1 MYIDHFMS
9 SCWLGTVGDL
19 DMDKARLSALKI
31 SYVMAGK
38 KGCDADDNDD
48 NISLTFVSYRL
59 KFIVS
64 SFIQP
69 FEPQIPHL

>member
-1 MYIDHFMS
+1 M
-9 SCWLGTVGDL
+9 T
-19 DMDKARLSALKI
+19 LSALKK

-38 KGCDADDNDD
+38 KGYTADDNDD

-64 SFIQP
+64 SIIQP
-69 FEPQIPHL
+69 FEPRAPHL